1 VSTIADQ
8 SATAA
13 ALLMLAAAINLLLG
27 VTLHVDHLLA
37 ALACSTISALA
48 LTVHVLT
55 RSV

>member
-1 VSTIADQ
+1 MSTIADQ

-37 ALACSTISALA
+37 ALACCTVAALA

-55 RSV
+55 RSA

>member
-27 VTLHVDHLLA
+27 MLLHPDHLLA

-55 RSV
+55 RSA

>member
-1 VSTIADQ
+1 MSTIADQ

-27 VTLHVDHLLA
+27 VTLHVDHLIA
-37 ALACSTISALA
+37 ALACCTVAALA

-55 RSV
+55 RSA